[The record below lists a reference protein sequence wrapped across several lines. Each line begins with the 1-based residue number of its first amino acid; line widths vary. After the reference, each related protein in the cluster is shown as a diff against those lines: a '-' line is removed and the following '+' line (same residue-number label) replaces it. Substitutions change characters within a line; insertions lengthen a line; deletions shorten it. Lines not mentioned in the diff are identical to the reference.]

1 MEPINL
7 TGNLGEKFKRKFPMP
22 QSGRERAVFVV
33 MAGLAMVI
41 AAGFD
46 PARDG
51 LALAGGQTAPAV
63 LGATGPAIGVVSTR
77 LIGQYLFT
85 DDQGVRRLAP
95 SRRTRKFIDDVP
107 ATLTVV
113 WPAGRPEQATA
124 IGEYWDQLWVVL
136 LGLVTTAGGA
146 VWWLRAPRPGGGL
159 PGQDLQDGGR

>member
-22 QSGRERAVFVV
+22 GTGRERAVFLIL
-33 MAGLAMVI
+33 AGLATLI

-51 LALAGGQTAPAV
+51 WALHTGQSAPGMLA
-63 LGATGPAIGVVSTR
+63 ATGPANGLVSTR
-77 LIGQYLFT
+77 LIGQYVFT

-107 ATLTVV
+107 AELVAV
-113 WPAGRPEQATA
+113 WPVGRPELAHA
-124 IGEYWDQLWVVL
+124 IGEYWHQLWVML
-136 LGLVTTAGGA
+136 GGLVAVAGGL
-146 VWWLRAPRPGGGL
+146 VWWARAPRPGQG
-159 PGQDLQDGGR
+159 